1 MHGRGER
8 VIGAASAPASSG
20 NLGPGFDILA
30 LALDLRCHVT
40 AEESTSM
47 TITEGGSTKRL
58 VEGDMIHEAVS
69 IAVGRPMHLTIDN
82 QIPRARGL
90 GSSSA
95 VTAAAAG
102 AAMKAVGDTSGPAKV
117 FTIVTSLE
125 GHADN
130 AAAAVFGGLVVAT
143 PDGIQKLPLHESLRP
158 VVGIPNSHLKTSD
171 ARAVLSPDVDRAVV
185 VRSLARL
192 AFLLQGL
199 QDGNPEVLAQAIGDE
214 LHEQPRKDLSP
225 VTQELMVAAH
235 HAGALHVCW
244 SGAGPTALAF
254 ATDETLGRV
263 IGAMSG
269 VLGTDGEVL
278 TLDVDNRGLV

>member
-1 MHGRGER
+1 M
-8 VIGAASAPASSG
+8 IGAASAPASSG

-30 LALDLRCHVT
+30 LALTLRCQVT
-40 AEESTSM
+40 AQPADTM
-47 TITEGGSTKRL
+47 TITENGSTKRL
-58 VEGDMIHEAVS
+58 ADDDMIARAVLM
-69 IAVGRPMHLTIDN
+69 AVDRPMHVTVEN
-82 QIPRARGL
+82 EIPRARGL

-102 AAMKAVGDTSGPAKV
+102 ASMKSMGDTSGPAKV
-117 FTIVTSLE
+117 FSIVTELE

-143 PDGIQKLPLHESLRP
+143 PDGIQKLALHESLQP
-158 VVGIPNSHLKTSD
+158 VVGIPSTKLSTAK
-171 ARAVLSPDVDRAVV
+171 ARAALAPQIDRPVV

-199 QDGNPEVLAQAIGDE
+199 QDGNPDVLAHAIGDE
-214 LHEQPRKDLSP
+214 LHEIPRAELSP
-225 VTQELMVAAH
+225 VTQEMMVAAH
-235 HAGALHVCW
+235 HAGAVHVCW

-254 ATDETLGRV
+254 ATPQNRGRV
-263 IGAMSG
+263 IGAMAG

-278 TLDVDNRGLV
+278 ALEVDDVGLT

>member
-1 MHGRGER
+1 MR
-8 VIGAASAPASSG
+8 ASASAPASSG
-20 NLGPGFDILA
+20 NLGPGFDTVA
-30 LALDLRCHVT
+30 LALSLRCRVE
-40 AEESTSM
+40 AEPANSM
-47 TITEGGSTKRL
+47 TITENGSTRRL
-58 VEGDMIHEAVS
+58 PDDDMIAEAVS
-69 IAVGRPMHLTIDN
+69 IAVSRPMHVTVDN
-82 QIPRARGL
+82 EIPRARGL

-102 AAMKAVGDTSGPAKV
+102 AAMKAVGDEGGRAKV
-117 FTIVTSLE
+117 FSIVTSLE

-143 PDGIQKLPLHESLRP
+143 PDGIQKLPVHESLRP
-158 VVGIPNSHLKTSD
+158 VVAIPNTELRTSD
-171 ARAVLSPDVDRAVV
+171 ARAILSADVDRAVV

-214 LHEQPRKDLSP
+214 LHEVPRRDLSP

-244 SGAGPTALAF
+244 SGAGPSALAF
-254 ATDETLGRV
+254 ATDETIGRV

-269 VLGTDGEVL
+269 VLGTAGEVL
-278 TLDVDNRGLV
+278 TLDIDTDGLI

>member
-1 MHGRGER
+1 MR
-8 VIGAASAPASSG
+8 ASASAPASSG
-20 NLGPGFDILA
+20 NLGPGFDTVALA
-30 LALDLRCHVT
+30 LALRCRVE
-40 AEESTSM
+40 AEPANSM
-47 TITEGGSTKRL
+47 MITENGSTRRL
-58 VEGDMIHEAVS
+58 PDDDMIAEAVS
-69 IAVGRPMHLTIDN
+69 IAVNRPMHLTVVN
-82 QIPRARGL
+82 EIPRARGL

-102 AAMKAVGDTSGPAKV
+102 AAMKAVGDESGRAKV
-117 FTIVTSLE
+117 FSIVTSLE

-143 PDGIQKLPLHESLRP
+143 PDGIQKLPVHESLRP
-158 VVGIPNSHLKTSD
+158 VVAIPSTELKTSE

-214 LHEQPRKDLSP
+214 LHEVPRKDLSP
-225 VTQELMVAAH
+225 ITGELMVAAH

-244 SGAGPTALAF
+244 SGAGPSALAI
-254 ATDETLGRV
+254 ATDETIGRV

-269 VLGTDGEVL
+269 VLGTGGEVMA
-278 TLDVDNRGLV
+278 LDIDTAGLL

>member
-1 MHGRGER
+1 M
-8 VIGAASAPASSG
+8 IGSASAPASSG
-20 NLGPGFDILA
+20 NLGPGFDTVA
-30 LALDLRCHVT
+30 LALDLRCRVT
-40 AEESTSM
+40 AEPSSSM
-47 TITEGGSTKRL
+47 TITENGSTRRL
-58 VEGDMIHEAVS
+58 PADDMIAEAVS
-69 IAVGRPMHLTIDN
+69 IAVDAPMHLTIEN
-82 QIPRARGL
+82 EIPRARGL

-102 AAMKAVGDTSGPAKV
+102 AAMKAVGDDSGSAKV
-117 FTIVTSLE
+117 FRIVTSLE

-143 PDGIQKLPLHESLRP
+143 PDGIQKLPVHESLRP
-158 VVGIPNSHLKTSD
+158 IVAIPNAHLKTSE
-171 ARAVLSPDVDRAVV
+171 ARAVLSPEVDRAVV

-199 QDGNPEVLAQAIGDE
+199 QDGNPEVLGQAIGDE
-214 LHEQPRKDLSP
+214 LHELPRKELSP
-225 VTQELMVAAH
+225 ITHELMVAAH

-254 ATDETLGRV
+254 ATEETAGRI

-269 VLGTDGEVL
+269 VLGSDGEVL
-278 TLDVDNRGLV
+278 TLDIDTRGLI